1 MRAFLFLLLLFPVLE
16 LFVFFQV
23 SVAIGFFPALALI
36 IAGSAIG
43 VLVVRVAG
51 LATALNARQSLQR
64 GELPAEQVFQG
75 LMVAVGGGLLL
86 LPGFISDVVGLLCL
100 LPFTRKLIGRKLQA
114 KASAQ
119 AGRQRSFADDLQGG
133 RTYEGHARPA
143 ANQAVGREPTV
154 IEGEF
159 EKRDS

>member
-51 LATALNARQSLQR
+51 LATALSARQSLQR
-64 GELPAEQVFQG
+64 GELPADTVFQG
-75 LMVAVGGGLLL
+75 LMLAIGGGLLL
-86 LPGFISDVVGLLCL
+86 LPGFISDILGVICL
-100 LPFTRKLIGRKLQA
+100 LPVTRRVLVNKLRRRAEEQA
-114 KASAQ
+114 I
-119 AGRQRSFADDLQGG
+119 RQRAFSEDMPTSNGP
-133 RTYEGHARPA
+133 TRP
-143 ANQAVGREPTV
+143 GTIHSPTREPDV

-159 EKRDS
+159 EHRDK